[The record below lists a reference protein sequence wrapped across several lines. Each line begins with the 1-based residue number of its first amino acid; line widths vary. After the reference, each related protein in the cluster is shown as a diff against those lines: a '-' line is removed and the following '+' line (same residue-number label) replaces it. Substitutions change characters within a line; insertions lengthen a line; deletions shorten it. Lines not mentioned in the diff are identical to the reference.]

1 METKKYSDR
10 RFKIIS
16 FDQQFLV
23 DLFNWWRN
31 PPHLLALP
39 ITDELPEDCEVVSV
53 SVSWERG
60 CVEAIVHS
68 KEFRPQIPGEQI
80 ERILGWFS
88 ELRTVKIS
96 KQEG

>member
-1 METKKYSDR
+1 MEKKYSDR

-39 ITDELPEDCEVVSV
+39 ITDELPADCEVVSV

-68 KEFRPQIPGEQI
+68 KEFRPGIPGEEI
-80 ERILGWFS
+80 ERLAGWFTD
-88 ELRTVKIS
+88 LRTVKIS